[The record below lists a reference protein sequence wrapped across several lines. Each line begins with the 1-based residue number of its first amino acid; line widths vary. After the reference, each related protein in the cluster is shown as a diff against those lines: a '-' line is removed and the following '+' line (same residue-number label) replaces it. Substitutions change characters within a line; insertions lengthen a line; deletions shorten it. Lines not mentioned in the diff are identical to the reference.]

1 MATINSPNPHAAV
14 GAADSAV
21 LWGQGRLALLWDVS
35 LTRTGFRV
43 LCLSK
48 HKVKLEDSEKR
59 GHGPKKKR
67 GSKIGYVGEQLK
79 ALGYF
84 PWRRKDLEE
93 AITSSSNRKSCQG
106 EELESVLNHLEGV
119 PRKNFLKPR
128 AEQISAL
135 HSQDFWAVRAA
146 AERES
151 GESLSAPCS
160 RTHGMPGQQC
170 WPHRMS
176 G

>member
-1 MATINSPNPHAAV
+1 MLRWVQQTLLSCEDRV
-14 GAADSAV
+14 G
-21 LWGQGRLALLWDVS
+21 LLLLWDVS
-35 LTRTGFRV
+35 LIRTGFRV

-59 GHGPKKKR
+59 GHGPKKKKKR

-106 EELESVLNHLEGV
+106 EGLELVLNHLESV

-146 AERES
+146 AERGAEFVS
-151 GESLSAPCS
+151 SVLQN
-160 RTHGMPGQQC
+160 THGMPGQQC